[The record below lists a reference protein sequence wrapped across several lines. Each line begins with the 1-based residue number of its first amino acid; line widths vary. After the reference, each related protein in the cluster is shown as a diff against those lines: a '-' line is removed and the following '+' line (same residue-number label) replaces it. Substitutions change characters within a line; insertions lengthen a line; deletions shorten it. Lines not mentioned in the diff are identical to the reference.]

1 MFSSTSFS
9 EVHEAIDGAV
19 HPNSFGFRAFNRLV
33 MTAEFPAEETQ
44 AEERAEARFV
54 QAIGM
59 SKQTPSER
67 NESQ

>member
-1 MFSSTSFS
+1 
-9 EVHEAIDGAV
+9 
-19 HPNSFGFRAFNRLV
+19 

-67 NESQ
+67 SESQ